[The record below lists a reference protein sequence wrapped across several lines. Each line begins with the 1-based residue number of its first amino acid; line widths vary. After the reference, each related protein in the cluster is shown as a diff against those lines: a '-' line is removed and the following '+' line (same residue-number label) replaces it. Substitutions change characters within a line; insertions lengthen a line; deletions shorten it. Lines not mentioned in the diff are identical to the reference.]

1 VPCGYEDWEGVV
13 GMSKSVEKRLVAQLK
28 GRDED
33 ITRLQKEI
41 ILLLDARDLEVEK
54 GNGFMQQ
61 INSLDGMLIHSQE
74 EAGVWKE
81 MYERQSDR
89 LGMEMLRDALRFH
102 SYLYYHMDQNEISDG
117 TWDEMFNEL
126 KRLEKERPD
135 LATPDS
141 PTQLVGIDIAA
152 PLRHR
157 RCATPT
163 LEP

>member
-1 VPCGYEDWEGVV
+1 MSSSRREEVV
-13 GMSKSVEKRLVAQLK
+13 GALLDVVGLMSKSVEKRLTVTLK
-28 GRDED
+28 SRDER
-33 ITRLQKEI
+33 IKE
-41 ILLLDARDLEVEK
+41 LEGHIK
-54 GNGFMQQ
+54 
-61 INSLDGMLIHSQE
+61 SLDGMLTHCQE
-74 EAGVWKE
+74 ECGLWKE
-81 MYERQSDR
+81 MYEGQSDR

-102 SYLYYHMDQNEISDG
+102 SYLYYHMNQNEISDG

-126 KRLEKERPD
+126 KRLEELHPD